1 MHKMSF
7 IQPLPESYLT
17 RVRSL
22 EGVKIATQNSWFGG
36 IYQDDKNQLVTIAV
50 DPETFLQVYP
60 EYKLPDD
67 QRAAWIA
74 DRTGVIVGTGIAQRF
89 GWKIGDRI
97 PIRSNIYTN
106 KDGTQIWEMT
116 VRGIYT
122 ASNGDVMSTYFH
134 HEYFDEARTFG
145 KGTIGWIIF
154 RVDDPNRSTEI
165 AAKVDAMFANSAA
178 ETKTATE
185 KAFMQAWANQMGNI
199 GALVT
204 AVATAVFFTLLL
216 VIANTMSQSVRERTN
231 ELAVMKTIGF
241 SRNNVTGMVLAEALL
256 LTFIGAGIGL
266 VLANGCAVL
275 ISKSPLSQYFPSLGM
290 PGSTFAIGVAIAVV
304 LAALASAL
312 PATQAW
318 QLRIVD
324 ALRRT

>member
-1 MHKMSF
+1 
-7 IQPLPESYLT
+7 
-17 RVRSL
+17 
-22 EGVKIATQNSWFGG
+22 
-36 IYQDDKNQLVTIAV
+36 
-50 DPETFLQVYP
+50 
-60 EYKLPDD
+60 
-67 QRAAWIA
+67 
-74 DRTGVIVGTGIAQRF
+74 
-89 GWKIGDRI
+89 
-97 PIRSNIYTN
+97 
-106 KDGTQIWEMT
+106 
-116 VRGIYT
+116 
-122 ASNGDVMSTYFH
+122 
-134 HEYFDEARTFG
+134 
-145 KGTIGWIIF
+145 
-154 RVDDPNRSTEI
+154 
-165 AAKVDAMFANSAA
+165 
-178 ETKTATE
+178 
-185 KAFMQAWANQMGNI
+185 
-199 GALVT
+199 VT